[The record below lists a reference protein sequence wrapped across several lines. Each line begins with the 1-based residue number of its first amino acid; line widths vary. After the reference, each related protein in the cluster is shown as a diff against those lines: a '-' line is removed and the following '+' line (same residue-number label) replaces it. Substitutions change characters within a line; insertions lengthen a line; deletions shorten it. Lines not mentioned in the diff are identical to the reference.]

1 MNQLQVELR
10 CLWGILGTNTYPDQY
25 QPLACHMI
33 DVGSCWQLIW
43 DRVPLSVRR
52 DLANALEY
60 PESDLRPWIGF
71 WTAAHDI
78 GKTIPGFQV
87 Q

>member
-1 MNQLQVELR
+1 
-10 CLWGILGTNTYPDQY
+10 
-25 QPLACHMI
+25 MI
-33 DVGSCWQLIW
+33 DVGSCGQLIW